1 MKIRTSL
8 RAGAKGCSPEAQ
20 YYMEQALAMEAKVE
34 NCKAIIITPP
44 ASTTPPVSGRPTP
57 IRLSGYAVIQASAFI
72 RRIQGKYVP
81 ELRSAASCYVVQ
93 SGER

>member
-34 NCKAIIITPP
+34 NCAASYYYPTT
-44 ASTTPPVSGRPTP
+44 STTPPVSGSTYTYPDM
-57 IRLSGYAVIQASAFI
+57 SGIA
-72 RRIQGKYVP
+72 GN
-81 ELRSAASCYVVQ
+81 
-93 SGER
+93 

>member
-34 NCKAIIITPP
+34 NCKANYYYYPP
-44 ASTTPPVSGRPTP
+44 ASTTPPVSGSAYTYPDM
-57 IRLSGYAVIQASAFI
+57 SGYC
-72 RRIQGKYVP
+72 G
-81 ELRSAASCYVVQ
+81 
-93 SGER
+93 